1 MLYQFAYI
9 AIIGDILILTLER
22 RLLERRENTM
32 INIVTESDFDAETLC
47 CGVSREALL
56 SGTVKDFSKEAI
68 EIALKHYD
76 DEEYVKMRQQLM
88 KDIQNGD

>member
-1 MLYQFAYI
+1 M
-9 AIIGDILILTLER
+9 AIRILSEDRIKKGEK
-22 RLLERRENTM
+22 TM
-32 INIVTESDFDAETLC
+32 INIVAESDFDAETLC

-76 DEEYVKMRQQLM
+76 DEEYVTEKKQLTN
-88 KDIQNGD
+88 KIFYDTINLVKTL